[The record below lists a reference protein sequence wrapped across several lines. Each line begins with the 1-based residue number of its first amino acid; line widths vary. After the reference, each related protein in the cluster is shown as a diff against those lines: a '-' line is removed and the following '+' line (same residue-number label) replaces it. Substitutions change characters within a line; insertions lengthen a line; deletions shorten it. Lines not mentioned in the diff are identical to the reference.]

1 MADERRVAYVAGLDI
16 VAEAIVDADRSAV
29 YAAVNDF
36 TPARVQWWLPRMEV
50 RPRGEIGADLVGGVF
65 ELLPRRPRGPGS
77 TLRIVEARENELVRY
92 DYIDGPM
99 VGKGTLT
106 LTPVDGKTRVT
117 YRFQVQ
123 ARRRFL
129 RFLNPVVAWMY
140 SRVSM
145 PAFFAGLSEH
155 LRRQEPPR

>member
-1 MADERRVAYVAGLDI
+1 MAGLDI
-16 VAEAIVDADRSAV
+16 VSEGIVDADPTAV

-36 TPARVQWWLPRMEV
+36 TPARAQWWLPQVEV
-50 RPRGEIGADLVGGVF
+50 RPRGEIDADLVGGVF
-65 ELLPRRPRGPGS
+65 ELLPRRPRVPRS
-77 TLRIVEARENELVRY
+77 TLRIIEARENELVRY

-117 YRFQVQ
+117 YRYEVT

-129 RFLNPVVAWMY
+129 RLLNPVAARMY
-140 SRVSM
+140 SRSM

-155 LRRQEPPR
+155 LRRQERRT